1 MKHYFIIGVV
11 MFVVTGCGMTAD
23 RGTGTGALP
32 TAASSASA
40 IGSANGLSSG
50 GSGDGSLADPSALA
64 SVTEAAAPS
73 PTAKTAEALDTTTP
87 KQRAAASRPAKTGAT
102 QLGSTVASLG
112 NATEPGLWLKTP
124 LVKTEMQGRVTNPA
138 TGKSSTVTLL
148 PIAGSASA
156 GSRMSLAALRLI
168 GASLTDLT
176 TVNVSTGG

>member
-1 MKHYFIIGVV
+1 MKHYIILGALI
-11 MFVVTGCGMTAD
+11 FSVTGCGMTTN
-23 RGTGTGALP
+23 RGTGAGKP
-32 TAASSASA
+32 PSAASSSSVTASV
-40 IGSANGLSSG
+40 G
-50 GSGDGSLADPSALA
+50 GSSDITAQTPVNDA
-64 SVTEAAAPS
+64 VAPA

-87 KQRAAASRPAKTGAT
+87 QQRAAASRPAKTGAT

-112 NATEPGLWLKTP
+112 KATEPGLWLKTP
-124 LVKTEMQGRVTNPA
+124 LVKTEMQGRGTIPA

-148 PIAGSASA
+148 PIEGTASA

>member
-1 MKHYFIIGVV
+1 MKHYFILGAVIFG
-11 MFVVTGCGMTAD
+11 VTGCGVTTD
-23 RGTGTGALP
+23 RGVGAGKPP
-32 TAASSASA
+32 TAASSASVTA
-40 IGSANGLSSG
+40 SANGSS
-50 GSGDGSLADPSALA
+50 SSSSADSNVPST
-64 SVTEAAAPS
+64 VTDAAAPS

-148 PIAGSASA
+148 PIEGAASA

-168 GASLTDLT
+168 GASLTELT